1 MAAVD
6 GDRARAAAVMEG
18 AEPERPAGDGSKIRA
33 AAANGGTAAVDGD
46 GARVAAATVDGGGG
60 NVKQVWLAT
69 LLWPTNYKPHL

>member
-1 MAAVD
+1 MGVEPERRMAAVD

-60 NVKQVWLAT
+60 KWRRR
-69 LLWPTNYKPHL
+69 